1 MDKWDENWTEE
12 VKRIAI
18 KQSYFVHKHKG
29 TIGAVKRVVEPIGY
43 LIELKEW
50 FQTNPQGTPGT
61 FSLTVEVSE
70 SGLNEQTYNEL
81 VRLINDV
88 NPSQDISISS
98 LSPSPQQ
105 GHLVPLLVSNG
116 AKSSRYIHN
125 RNIYGITIFCNL
137 NRLRNTGFCSG
148 IKPRAAITT
157 YSICCGRWQWT
168 SCYTNSKCHSTCAS
182 NAHRACKCS
191 FSGPSQ

>member
-1 MDKWDENWTEE
+1 MMITNHLLPIGSTPLEKRAAEILKSAVENPIIIADLINPERCPANLLPYLAWAFSVDKWDENWTEE

-88 NPSQDISISS
+88 KPVSRHLNQLAIAISPTGALRTFIGQQCGEIITVY
-98 LSPSPQQ
+98 PQ
-105 GHLVPLLVSNG
+105 
-116 AKSSRYIHN
+116 
-125 RNIYGITIFCNL
+125 
-137 NRLRNTGFCSG
+137 
-148 IKPRAAITT
+148 
-157 YSICCGRWQWT
+157 
-168 SCYTNSKCHSTCAS
+168 
-182 NAHRACKCS
+182 
-191 FSGPSQ
+191 